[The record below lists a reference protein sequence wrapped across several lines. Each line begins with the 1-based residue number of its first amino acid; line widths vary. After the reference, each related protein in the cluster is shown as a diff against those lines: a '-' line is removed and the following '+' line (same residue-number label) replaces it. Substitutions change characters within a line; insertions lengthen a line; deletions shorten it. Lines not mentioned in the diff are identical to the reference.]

1 MCNIYHNTTS
11 RKRTGYKIL
20 AMKDGKFYSTF
31 TGQEIGIGVVAKA
44 PSNAIRLSKY
54 WNDLMDTTPIEA
66 LGFYNPALNG
76 YSSAFIDEDD
86 AKYLYSRMLATTL
99 TRNYK
104 LVIVKIM
111 FKVAIIGS
119 YTSRALICGNEI
131 TKIIDVT
138 DKLIDHE
145 ETM

>member
-31 TGQEIGIGVVAKA
+31 TGQEIGIGIVAKV
-44 PSNAIRLSKY
+44 PSNAIRLSAY
-54 WNDLMDTTPIEA
+54 WNDLIDTEPIET
-66 LGFYNPALNG
+66 LGFYNPEFDG

-86 AKYLYSRMLATTL
+86 AKYLYSKMLDNRL
-99 TRNYK
+99 RRNYK
-104 LVIVKIM
+104 LVIVKIT
-111 FKVAIIGS
+111 FKTTVTGS
-119 YTSRALICGNEI
+119 YRNRTLICGNEI

-138 DKLIDHE
+138 NKLISNE
-145 ETM
+145 KTM